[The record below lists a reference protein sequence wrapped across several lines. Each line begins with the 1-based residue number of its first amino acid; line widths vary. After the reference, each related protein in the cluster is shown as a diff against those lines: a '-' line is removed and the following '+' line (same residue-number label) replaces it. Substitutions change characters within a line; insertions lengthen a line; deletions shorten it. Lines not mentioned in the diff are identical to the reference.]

1 MQINARR
8 ADKFECHECGH
19 QHEHDLSRIT
29 SKVRCAHCEAVL
41 HDHSHRWLD
50 KTLALTIAAIIF
62 FIVSNLFPFLLVELG
77 GVSYQTNLLSGV
89 SAMLVREQYLLGT
102 LILSTIVIFPLLEIL
117 SLSYLSFTYALRKK
131 MPGQKFVLGLLT
143 TLRPWSML
151 EIFLLSIVI
160 ALVKMND
167 FFTLAPGPALF
178 AFFALVFCM
187 VGANR
192 CLNKR
197 ELWDWLCPENIFY
210 SDNPKNFAAC
220 KQCEALMGTELLQH
234 NNRCC
239 RCHKPVHER
248 KPMSVQNTLALT
260 TAAAVLYIPANT
272 FPMLHS
278 TRLGSTQGDTII
290 SGVLHLFESG
300 MWVLAL
306 IVFFAS
312 VFVPILK
319 IVTMAILLYSV
330 KVKSIQN
337 LKRKTVLYRT
347 IETIGRW
354 SMIDVFVVILLV
366 ALVQFGVLANV
377 EAGVAVIAFSA
388 VVILTMLATEAFDSR
403 LLWDAKR

>member
-1 MQINARR
+1 MQIQARR
-8 ADKFECHECGH
+8 ANKFECHECGH
-19 QHEHDLSRIT
+19 QHDHDISQID

-41 HDHSHRWLD
+41 HDHSYRWLD
-50 KTLALTIAAIIF
+50 KTLALTVSALVLFII
-62 FIVSNLFPFLLVELG
+62 SNIFPFLVVELG
-77 GVSYQTNLLSGV
+77 GVSYETTLLSGV
-89 SAMLVREQYLLGT
+89 KAMLIREQYLLGT

-117 SLSYLSFTYALRKK
+117 SLSYLSFSYALRHR
-131 MPGQKFVLGLLT
+131 MPGQKFVLGLLI

-160 ALVKMND
+160 ALVKMSD

-178 AFFALVFCM
+178 AFFALVFCLI
-187 VGANR
+187 GANR

-197 ELWDWLCPENIFY
+197 ELWNWLCPENVFHLAEP
-210 SDNPKNFAAC
+210 NNFAAC
-220 KQCEALMGTELLQH
+220 KQCDALMDTELLLQDNH
-234 NNRCC
+234 CC

-248 KPMSVQNTLALT
+248 KPMSVQNTFALT
-260 TAAAVLYIPANT
+260 SAAAVLYVPANT
-272 FPMLHS
+272 YPMLYS
-278 TRLGSTQGDTII
+278 TSLGNTQGDTIL

-300 MWVLAL
+300 LWMLAL

-319 IVTMAILLYSV
+319 IVTMAILLHSV
-330 KVKSIQN
+330 KVQSTRH
-337 LKRKTVLYRT
+337 LKRKTALYRI
-347 IETIGRW
+347 IEIIGRW

-366 ALVQFGVLANV
+366 ALVQFGVLASV

-388 VVILTMLATEAFDSR
+388 VVILTMLATEAFDAR